1 MLEDM
6 PAGTF
11 DRALLALFVVIAL
24 ALLSRRT
31 QKPLQERFRR
41 RPGALFL
48 VPAALCALFFLF
60 LRLHAA
66 ADRRFLLL
74 LCAYAF
80 APAAL
85 VYLNGAGGAPRAGRE
100 ARPWLDLAAVLLLWL
115 PLEMNLGAEL
125 LPGPL
130 RGTAHSI
137 AYGLAVVLVLA
148 LFLLFRAM
156 SGMKYVVP
164 GEGRDAL
171 RWLGIAIA
179 VIPLLAVAGHALS
192 FIDPFHVPADL
203 AAERLAATFAVIYLA
218 TALPE
223 EILFRGLIQNWLAQ
237 RWGDNWKSLL
247 VASII
252 FGAAHLNNGP
262 GALPNW
268 RYMIL
273 ATVAGVGYGRV
284 FQRTT
289 SILWPAALHATVN
302 TLRHTFF

>member
-11 DRALLALFVVIAL
+11 DRVLLALFVVVAL
-24 ALLSRRT
+24 ALLSPRM
-31 QKPLQERFRR
+31 QKPPREWFRC
-41 RPGALFL
+41 RPRALFL
-48 VPAALCALFFLF
+48 VPAVLCALFFLF
-60 LRLHAA
+60 LGLHAA

-148 LFLLFRAM
+148 LFLLFQAM
-156 SGMKYVVP
+156 PGMKYVVP
-164 GEGRDAL
+164 AEGRDAL
-171 RWLGIAIA
+171 RWLGVAVV
-179 VIPLLAVAGHALS
+179 VIPVLAVVGRALS
-192 FIDPFHVPADL
+192 FIDPFDVPADL
-203 AAERLAATFAVIYLA
+203 TVERLAGRFVLIFLA

-237 RWGDNWKSLL
+237 RWGGNFKSLL

-273 ATVAGVGYGRV
+273 ATVAGIGYGRV